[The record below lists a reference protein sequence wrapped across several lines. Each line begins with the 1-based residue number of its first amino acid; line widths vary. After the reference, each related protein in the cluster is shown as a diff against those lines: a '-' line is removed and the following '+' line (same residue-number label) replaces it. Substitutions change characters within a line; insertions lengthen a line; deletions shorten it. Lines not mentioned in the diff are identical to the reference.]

1 MKLGNQR
8 SSSNIEDRRG
18 SGGGGYGGGG
28 GKMGIVGLIIVLIG
42 AYYGVDLSG
51 LMGSGQ
57 MPQLQQ
63 EQPSRPVAAS
73 AEEEALARFSA
84 QILATTEDAW
94 GSYFRSQG
102 RQYVQ
107 PKMVLYRGSTPTA
120 CGTGQAAMGPFYCP
134 ADQKVYLDLSFYDDM
149 KNQLGAAGDA
159 AFAYVIAHEV
169 GHHVQNLDGTMAR
182 VNRARAR
189 LNERDAN
196 RLSVL
201 VELQADCLAGVWA
214 NRAQE
219 RQLFE
224 EGDLE
229 EAFNAAEA
237 VGDDRLQ
244 QRSRGYAVPDSFT
257 HGTSAQR
264 LQWFRRGLNSGDPAQ
279 CNTFAG
285 NI

>member
-1 MKLGNQR
+1 
-8 SSSNIEDRRG
+8 
-18 SGGGGYGGGG
+18 
-28 GKMGIVGLIIVLIG
+28 MGLAGLIIVLIG

-51 LMGSGQ
+51 LTGGGMQ
-57 MPQLQQ
+57 MPQMQQ
-63 EQPSRPVAAS
+63 QQQRTISP
-73 AEEEALARFSA
+73 EEEQLAQFSS

-94 GSYFRSQG
+94 GEYFRSQG

-120 CGTGQAAMGPFYCP
+120 CGTGQSAMGPFYCP

-169 GHHVQNLDGTMAR
+169 GHHVQNLDGTMER

-189 LNERDAN
+189 MSERDAN
-196 RLSVL
+196 RLSVM

-214 NRAQE
+214 NRAQA

-224 EGDLE
+224 QGDLE

-264 LQWFRRGLNSGDPAQ
+264 LQWFRRGLQSGDPAQ
-279 CNTFAG
+279 CDTFSSL
-285 NI
+285 